1 MNLFKTLNQTLYE
14 VTNMMWCEKQIMWS
28 QTPKL
33 IYNNIYMMTCSGKMA
48 CELEKV
54 NVAQC

>member
-1 MNLFKTLNQTLYE
+1 MNLFKTLNQTFNE
-14 VTNMMWCEKQIMWS
+14 VTNMMSCEKQIIWS

-33 IYNNIYMMTCSGKMA
+33 IYNNIHVMTCLGKMA